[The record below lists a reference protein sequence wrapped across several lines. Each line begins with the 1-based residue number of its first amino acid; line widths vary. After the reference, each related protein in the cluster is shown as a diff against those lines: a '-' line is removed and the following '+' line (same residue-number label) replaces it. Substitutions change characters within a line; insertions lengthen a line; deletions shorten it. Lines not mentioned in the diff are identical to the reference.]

1 MSLKEGETVPS
12 VKLKD
17 KDGKVFNTDHFKGE
31 KAFVIYFYPK
41 NFTPGCTQ
49 EACEFRDR
57 YLEFKELGAEVIA
70 ISSDSETSHTKFIN
84 KYNLPFIFLSDKNK
98 EARKAF
104 GVQSSL
110 LGLIPGRE
118 TFIFDKNG
126 ILRMRYNN
134 MNASQHT
141 ITALKKLK
149 KLQDEN

>member
-1 MSLKEGETVPS
+1 MSLKKGETVPS
-12 VKLKD
+12 VNLKD
-17 KDGKVFNTDHFKGE
+17 KDGKVFNTDNFKGE
-31 KAFVIYFYPK
+31 KAFVLYFYPK

-141 ITALKKLK
+141 ITALRKLK
-149 KLQDEN
+149 KLQDEK

>member
-1 MSLKEGETVPS
+1 MSLKKGETVPS
-12 VKLKD
+12 VNLKD
-17 KDGKVFNTDHFKGE
+17 KDGKDFNTDYFKGE

-41 NFTPGCTQ
+41 DFTPGCTQ

-57 YLEFKELGAEVIA
+57 YQEFKELGAEVIA
-70 ISSDSETSHTKFIN
+70 ISSDSEASHTKFID

-126 ILRMRYNN
+126 IFRMRYNN
-134 MNASQHT
+134 MNATQHT
-141 ITALKKLK
+141 TTAIKKLK
-149 KLQDEN
+149 ELQDEK

>member
-1 MSLKEGETVPS
+1 MSLKKGEIVPS
-12 VKLKD
+12 VILKD
-17 KDGKVFNTDHFKGE
+17 KDGNVFNTAHFKGE

-41 NFTPGCTQ
+41 DFTPGCTQ

-57 YLEFKELGAEVIA
+57 YQEFKELGTEIIA

-84 KYNLPFIFLSDKNK
+84 KYNLPFIFLSDKYK
-98 EARKAF
+98 VARKAF

-134 MNASQHT
+134 MNASQHI

>member
-1 MSLKEGETVPS
+1 MSLKKGETVPS

-17 KDGKVFNTDHFKGE
+17 KDGKVFNTDHFKGD

-41 NFTPGCTQ
+41 DFTPGCTR

-70 ISSDSETSHTKFIN
+70 ISSDSEASHAKFIN
-84 KYNLPFIFLSDKNK
+84 KYNLPFIFLSDRYKD
-98 EARKAF
+98 ARKAF

-126 ILRMRYNN
+126 SLRMRYNN

-141 ITALKKLK
+141 TQALKKLK
-149 KLQDEN
+149 ELHNEV